1 MTSKKRTQYHHGNLR
16 AALLENAAEMIAEGG
31 VESVTMRALS
41 RRIGVF
47 RTAPYRHFANK
58 AALLAGVAEEGF
70 KRLQQC
76 LQAVKEHEEEDIL
89 AGFREMGMA
98 YVQFAVENPSH
109 YRLMFSR
116 ETSNFEAYPD
126 LAATAKVVFDTLMTT
141 IERGQAAN
149 KIKSGDSRALA
160 YAAWATV
167 HGLSWLWIDG
177 QISDLTDLKEL
188 TNVATHT
195 LIEGMIH
202 KGT

>member
-1 MTSKKRTQYHHGNLR
+1 MTSRKRTQYHHGDLR
-16 AALLENAAEMIAEGG
+16 AALLEVAAEMIAEGG
-31 VESVTMRALS
+31 VESVTMRTLS
-41 RRIGVF
+41 QRIGVF

-76 LQAVKEHEEEDIL
+76 LEAVRLNEEDIL
-89 AGFREMGMA
+89 VRFREMGGA

-126 LAATAKVVFDTLMTT
+126 LETAAKMVFDTLMTT
-141 IERGQAAN
+141 IEQGQGAN

-167 HGLSWLWIDG
+167 HGLSWLWIGG
-177 QISDLTDLKEL
+177 QIGDLTDLKEL
-188 TNVATHT
+188 TDVTTQT
-195 LIEGMIH
+195 LIEGMTY

>member
-1 MTSKKRTQYHHGNLR
+1 MTGKKRTQYHHGDLR
-16 AALLENAAEMIAEGG
+16 AALLKNAAEMIAEGG

-70 KRLQQC
+70 QRLQQC
-76 LQAVKEHEEEDIL
+76 LAAVKVQEEDIL
-89 AGFREMGMA
+89 TRFREMGIA

-116 ETSNFEAYPD
+116 ETSDFEAYPD
-126 LAATAKVVFDTLMTT
+126 LETAAKVVFDTLMTT
-141 IERGQAAN
+141 IEQGQTAN
-149 KIKSGDSRALA
+149 KIKSGDPRALA

-167 HGLSWLWIDG
+167 HGLSWLWLGG
-177 QISDLTDLKEL
+177 QISDLTDLEEL
-188 TNVATHT
+188 TNVTTQT
-195 LIEGMIH
+195 LVDGMTH

>member
-1 MTSKKRTQYHHGNLR
+1 MTGKKRTQYHHGDLR
-16 AALLENAAEMIAEGG
+16 AALLKNAAEMIAEGG

-70 KRLQQC
+70 QRLQQC
-76 LQAVKEHEEEDIL
+76 LAAVKVQEEDIL
-89 AGFREMGMA
+89 TRFREMGIA

-116 ETSNFEAYPD
+116 ETSDFEAYPD
-126 LAATAKVVFDTLMTT
+126 LAAAAKVVFDTLMTT
-141 IERGQAAN
+141 IEQGQTEN
-149 KIKSGDSRALA
+149 KIRSGDPRALA

-167 HGLSWLWIDG
+167 NGLSWLWLGG
-177 QISDLTDLKEL
+177 QISDLTDLEEL
-188 TNVATHT
+188 TNVTTQTLVDGMTH
-195 LIEGMIH
+195 
-202 KGT
+202 